1 MTTTSS
7 ADLGWAPDACTL
19 PTTEQPLRLAE
30 FDALFA
36 RHVTDVRR
44 ESGTRLALALT
55 GGPQAAAT
63 AAGLAARETG
73 CCAFFAFDLHIAD
86 GALTLTVSASEQ
98 HTDVLAA
105 LGDHATALAGTAA

>member
-1 MTTTSS
+1 MTTPSS

-44 ESGTRLALALT
+44 ESGTRLVLT
-55 GGPQAAAT
+55 LIGGPQVAAA
-63 AAGLAARETG
+63 AADLAARETG
-73 CCAFFAFDLHIAD
+73 CCAFFAFDPHIAD
-86 GALTLTVSASEQ
+86 DALTLTVSASEQ
-98 HTDVLAA
+98 HADVLAA
-105 LGDHATALAGTAA
+105 LGDRAKALAGTAA